1 MFDVVS
7 KRHVWRPCEKDNC
20 LCRDVIYR
28 VRGML
33 VVLLLFVIGVAA
45 HAQDA
50 ANPVISAGTI
60 TQLQPAVQ
68 IDYATV
74 ENAGSL
80 ESGWLRVS
88 DDGTYI
94 VTVNRANDMLLWDTI
109 TGDLLDVYAI
119 PGADGTNT
127 NMLDVAWHPDGA
139 SVHSLHTDGAT
150 YSVAAYDVASG
161 EVQIIS
167 TLTADDR
174 PVRVWPDADPARTW
188 IEVMPLDSSV
198 VPYVMQ
204 LDVVTGR
211 VMQQLDSA
219 PEADPISDAR
229 IGRMPAPLAVTA
241 SVDGL
246 AQLWNLESGEQ
257 LSAVQVDS
265 MPMFG
270 HMNGASGRVLA
281 WRDPMSEQLQLLDF
295 TTGENTLIA
304 PLNGDYLQ
312 ALLITP
318 SEDVIVGVNVN
329 AEPVVVAWRTVDGE
343 RLSLGEYRNCTR
355 TPDMVQIST
364 DGTTLV
370 IGCDT
375 GLDVWRVQAD

>member
-1 MFDVVS
+1 MFHAFS
-7 KRHVWRPCEKDNC
+7 GRPEGRPYIARFCM
-20 LCRDVIYR
+20 R
-28 VRGML
+28 VRWLTLATLML
-33 VVLLLFVIGVAA
+33 AMVPTT

-50 ANPVISAGTI
+50 DPVITAANI

-68 IDYATV
+68 IDYATAPDD
-74 ENAGSL
+74 AGAL

-88 DDGTYI
+88 DDGSQV
-94 VTVNRANDMLLWDTI
+94 VTINRANDLLLWDTH
-109 TGDLLDVYAI
+109 TTALLDLYTI

-127 NMLDVAWHPDGA
+127 NMLDIAWHPDSA
-139 SVHSLHTDGAT
+139 AVHSLHTDGAT
-150 YSVAAYDVASG
+150 YSVAAYNVVNAKL
-161 EVQIIS
+161 QIIQ
-167 TLTADDR
+167 TPTADDR
-174 PVRVWPDADPARTW
+174 PVRVWPDADPALTW
-188 IEVMPLDSSV
+188 IEVMPADSSV

-204 LDVVTGR
+204 LDMDSGEVI
-211 VMQQLDSA
+211 QQLDSA
-219 PEADPISDAR
+219 PEADPVSDAR

-246 AQLWNLESGEQ
+246 AQLWDLESGEQ

-270 HMNGASGRVLA
+270 HMNGASGRTLA

-295 TTGENTLIA
+295 TSGENALIA

-329 AEPVVVAWRTVDGE
+329 AEPVIVAWRTADGE
-343 RLSLGEYRNCTR
+343 RLSLGEYRDCTR

-375 GLDVWRVQAD
+375 GLDVWRVQPS